1 MNTKK
6 EFLYNVLI
14 IITILILDV
23 LGDYI
28 IADKAIFSSSLG
40 LFLFKTTFTISL
52 LIVYAV
58 NYIYSVPR
66 FLFKKKYMHYFFS
79 FIAMIV
85 LFAGIRFLLEEII
98 LYNIIGIHN
107 YFFGIPVSELVL
119 NYSFDSFYY
128 TLRVCLVSAVI
139 CLFFRYNENK
149 EEIHH
154 LQIEHE
160 KAKLSVLK
168 SQISP
173 HFLFNTLNNFYEELY
188 DDKPKTAS
196 DILKLSKLLR
206 YVTYETNDDLA
217 DLNKELAFI
226 EDYLYFFKRRYED
239 NFHVLLHID
248 GFIHTQKI
256 PSLILIHFVENV
268 CKHGIIN
275 DKNRPA
281 SITLTV
287 HDTILEL
294 RTKNYINTSEIYTE
308 PGIGT
313 KNIRQRLEVIYKDN
327 FILEHQKS
335 ENQFEAYLKLTL

>member
-28 IADKAIFSSSLG
+28 IFDKDIFSSSLN

-58 NYIYSVPR
+58 NYIYSVPL
-66 FLFKKKYMHYFFS
+66 FLFKKKYKQYFFS
-79 FIAMIV
+79 FIIMIF

-98 LYNIIGIHN
+98 LYNIIGMHN
-107 YFFGIPVSELVL
+107 YVMNIPVSQFINTYL
-119 NYSFDSFYY
+119 FDSFYY

-149 EEIHH
+149 EEIHN
-154 LQIEHE
+154 LQIEQE

-188 DDKPKTAS
+188 DDKPETAS
-196 DILKLSKLLR
+196 DIMKLSKLLR
-206 YVTYETNDDLA
+206 YVTYETNEDFA
-217 DLNKELAFI
+217 FLNKEITFI

-239 NFHVLLHID
+239 NFHVSLHID
-248 GFIHTQKI
+248 GFVHSQKVA
-256 PSLILIHFVENV
+256 SLILIHFVENL

-281 SITLTV
+281 SISLLINENT
-287 HDTILEL
+287 LEL
-294 RTKNYINTSEIYTE
+294 RTKNHINTSVKYTE

-313 KNIRQRLEVIYKDN
+313 ENIKQRLEVIYKDN
-327 FILEHQKS
+327 FILEHQKDS
-335 ENQFEAYLKLTL
+335 DQFEAFLKLTL

>member
-6 EFLYNVLI
+6 EFLYNLLI

-28 IADKAIFSSSLG
+28 IFKKDIFSTSLD

-52 LIVYAV
+52 LLVYAV

-66 FLFKKKYMHYFFS
+66 FLFKKKYAKYFFS
-79 FIAMIV
+79 FIAMIL

-98 LYNIIGIHN
+98 LYHIIGIHN
-107 YFFGIPVSELVL
+107 YVMTIPISEFISTYL
-119 NYSFDSFYY
+119 FDSFYY
-128 TLRVCLVSAVI
+128 TLRVCLVSAVV
-139 CLFFRYNENK
+139 CLFFRFNQSK
-149 EEIHH
+149 EEMHH

-188 DDKPKTAS
+188 DEKPDTAS
-196 DILKLSKLLR
+196 DIMKLSKLLR
-206 YVTYETNDDLA
+206 YVTYETHEDLA
-217 DLNKELAFI
+217 YLHKEIAFI

-248 GFIHTQKI
+248 GFIHSQKI

-275 DKNRPA
+275 DKNCPA
-281 SITLTV
+281 SISLLINENT
-287 HDTILEL
+287 LEL
-294 RTKNYINTSEIYTE
+294 KTKNYINTSDTYTE

-313 KNIRQRLEVIYKDN
+313 KNIKQRLEVIYKDN
-327 FILEHQKS
+327 YILEHQKD
-335 ENQFEAYLKLTL
+335 ENQFETYLKLEL

>member
-6 EFLYNVLI
+6 EFLYNALI
-14 IITILILDV
+14 VIAILILDL

-28 IADKAIFSSSLG
+28 ISNKDVFSSNLN
-40 LFLFKTTFTISL
+40 LILFKTTFTISL
-52 LIVYAV
+52 LTIYAV

-66 FLFKKKYMHYFFS
+66 FLFKKKYIQYFMA
-79 FIAMIV
+79 FIVMIL

-98 LYNIIGIHN
+98 LYNITGMHN
-107 YFFGIPVSELVL
+107 YFFDIPVSQLIG
-119 NYSFDSFYY
+119 NYALDSFYY

-206 YVTYETNDDLA
+206 YVTYETNEDVA
-217 DLNKELAFI
+217 DLNKEIAFI

-248 GFIHTQKI
+248 GFIHNQKV
-256 PSLILIHFVENV
+256 PSLILIHFIENL

-275 DKNRPA
+275 DKNRSA
-281 SITLTV
+281 SIALIVT
-287 HDTILEL
+287 DNKLEL
-294 RTKNYINTSEIYTE
+294 RTKNYVNTSDIYTE
-308 PGIGT
+308 PGIGI

-327 FILEHQKS
+327 FILEHQKND
-335 ENQFEAYLKLTL
+335 NQFEAYLKLAL

>member
-1 MNTKK
+1 
-6 EFLYNVLI
+6 
-14 IITILILDV
+14 
-23 LGDYI
+23 
-28 IADKAIFSSSLG
+28 
-40 LFLFKTTFTISL
+40 
-52 LIVYAV
+52 
-58 NYIYSVPR
+58 
-66 FLFKKKYMHYFFS
+66 
-79 FIAMIV
+79 MIV

-98 LYNIIGIHN
+98 LYTITGTHN
-107 YFFGIPVSELVL
+107 YFFDIPLSKFIA

-154 LQIEHE
+154 LQIEQE

-188 DDKPKTAS
+188 DDKPETAN

-206 YVTYETNDDLA
+206 YVTYETNEDLT
-217 DLNKELAFI
+217 DLNKEIAFI

-239 NFHVLLHID
+239 NFHVSLQID
-248 GFIHTQKI
+248 GFIHAQKT
-256 PSLILIHFVENV
+256 PSLILIHFVENL

-275 DKNRPA
+275 DKERPA

-287 HDTILEL
+287 TNNILEL
-294 RTKNYINTSEIYTE
+294 RTKNHINTSDIYTE

-313 KNIRQRLEVIYKDN
+313 QNIKQRLEVIYKDN